1 MKSLAG
7 IYLLF
12 FAFSFFLLKNS
23 LYDQPPVV
31 SSVLGT
37 KSVSSEVDLS
47 ASVGENRF
55 SLFGY
60 TSPYGLVTFEG
71 VGVFDQTYADKQGY
85 FEFKNRFSP
94 TSPREACLSVK
105 DQFGRVSTP
114 VCLPSFSSQKNI
126 NVGPIIMPPTLS
138 LNNPQAGSDYY
149 VGDEV
154 ILSGQTIPNSQVNLS
169 VFAGEQKGLSLIKSA
184 EAFSLP
190 KFDSNSD
197 AEGNFS
203 VTLPSS
209 AVKNYR
215 LFAQTDYNNSQSPK
229 SLTLN
234 FNILPI
240 WMIIINLFFM
250 FLNLI
255 KSRFLELLILAE
267 IIILASYFLRRYL
280 HPYHLKKNRALALKN
295 NLLPIIYAPPSI
307 V

>member
-23 LYDQPPVV
+23 LYGQPPVV